1 MLRTACSGGRR
12 DTGNLAGHHLLWSRH
27 DVRMAL
33 SARWGEVD
41 GFWTY
46 CKGEA
51 NRITDGPGVSRERKK
66 SIRDDSEFSP

>member
-1 MLRTACSGGRR
+1 
-12 DTGNLAGHHLLWSRH
+12 
-27 DVRMAL
+27 MAL

-46 CKGEA
+46 RKGEA